1 MSPGAS
7 TRRARKHSQS
17 SAKRSQ
23 ARRTAAAG
31 KLRTRGQRRKFVV
44 IGLVLIVGLAVGY
57 GIANREKLTET
68 IRSVTL
74 PLRHEDVIVDEADE
88 HNVPPD
94 LIAAVIF
101 TESKFR
107 DQTSEAG
114 ARGLMQ
120 ITPPTAE
127 IIEELSGGTNFNLED
142 LSDPDV
148 NIAYGTFYLRHLLD
162 KFGGNETA
170 ALAAYNGGETNVASW
185 GGSDLRLDDIQ
196 FPETRDYVEKV
207 LEKREDYREHYRDQ
221 LDLD

>member
-7 TRRARKHSQS
+7 TRRARKYSQS

-23 ARRTAAAG
+23 GRRTAAAG
-31 KLRTRGQRRKFVV
+31 KRRSRGQRRKFVV
-44 IGLVLIVGLAVGY
+44 IALVLIVGLAVGY
-57 GIANREKLTET
+57 GIANRDELTET
-68 IRSVTL
+68 LRSVTL
-74 PLRHEDVIVDEADE
+74 PLRHEDVIVDEADQ
-88 HNVPPD
+88 HDVPPD

-127 IIEELSGGTNFNLED
+127 IIEQLSGGTNFNLED

-162 KFGGNETA
+162 KFDGNETA

-185 GGSDLRLDDIQ
+185 GGSDLKLDDIQ
-196 FPETRDYVEKV
+196 FPETHDYVEKV

>member
-17 SAKRSQ
+17 SAKRSE
-23 ARRTAAAG
+23 ARRTAAAS
-31 KLRTRGQRRKFVV
+31 KRRSRGQRRKFVV

-57 GIANREKLTET
+57 GIANRDELTET
-68 IRSVTL
+68 LRSVTL
-74 PLRHEDVIVDEADE
+74 PLRHEDVIVEESDQHD
-88 HNVPPD
+88 VPPD
-94 LIAAVIF
+94 LVAAVIF

-120 ITPPTAE
+120 ITPPTAV
-127 IIEELSGGTNFNLED
+127 IIEQLSGGTNFKLED

-162 KFGGNETA
+162 KFDGNETA
-170 ALAAYNGGETNVASW
+170 ALAAYNAGETHVAAW
-185 GGSDLRLDDIQ
+185 GGSDLEVEDIQ

-207 LEKREDYREHYRDQ
+207 LDKRTEYREHYRDQ
-221 LDLD
+221 LALD